1 MDLVLSYAN
10 TGNFGF
16 MSLDYGSTSN
26 QPQSTPKDI
35 EFNFDLLGLETTAIV
50 SEPPSKTQH
59 PQNTYFG
66 DGFSFD
72 FSLFQS
78 STYTNPNKIM
88 AYENEHIQIWMDCI
102 K

>member
-1 MDLVLSYAN
+1 
-10 TGNFGF
+10 

-26 QPQSTPKDI
+26 QPQSTNTPNNI
-35 EFNFDLLGLETTAIV
+35 EFNFDLLGLETTSIV

-66 DGFSFD
+66 DSFSFD

-78 STYTNPNKIM
+78 STY
-88 AYENEHIQIWMDCI
+88 
-102 K
+102 